1 MWVQSNYLIYITRQ
15 IFGTPQVRER
25 LVIVGNNIEK
35 LPYLSPTHSEH
46 GNYGL
51 KSWNTFKSAVKGLH
65 NINHD
70 FVKFPEYRI
79 RYYKKIK
86 EGQNWKSLPVS
97 LQKEALGVSFLFL
110 QVGVRLDF

>member
-1 MWVQSNYLIYITRQ
+1 MVLLKL
-15 IFGTPQVRER
+15 ER
-25 LVIVGNNIEK
+25 IVIVGNKKEK

-79 RYYKKIK
+79 KYYKKIK
-86 EGQNWKSLPVS
+86 EGKIGKVYPFHY
-97 LQKEALGVSFLFL
+97 KK
-110 QVGVRLDF
+110 RL